1 MEDILLLLKSSD
13 FISSDLTQPF
23 LHCET
28 NNNNTD
34 ENNTESNNNII
45 DEKLNYYLILRKWYD
60 NIVPSME
67 FRCYVSHNQIVGKYL
82 FTDLLFDQ
90 CLLKTNL

>member
-28 NNNNTD
+28 NNDNNNDNTE
-34 ENNTESNNNII
+34 ENNDNNII
-45 DEKLNYYLILRKWYD
+45 DEKLNFYLILRKWYD

-82 FTDLLFDQ
+82 FTYLLFDH
-90 CLLKTNL
+90 